1 MDDVEGVSMDN
12 PDPAQV
18 KAVLNRL
25 RRAQGQLVAVIS
37 MVEEGRDCRDIVLQL
52 AAVSKAIDRAAFK
65 VVALNLKSCVMGE
78 NPDGPDE
85 GELEK
90 LFMSLV

>member
-1 MDDVEGVSMDN
+1 MNAGNE
-12 PDPAQV
+12 AER

-25 RRAQGQLVAVIS
+25 RRAQGQLAAVIA
-37 MVEEGRDCRDIVLQL
+37 MVEEDRDCRQIVTQL
-52 AAVSKAIDRAAFK
+52 SAVSKAIDRAAVK
-65 VVALNLKSCVMGE
+65 IVALNMKACVAGQ
-78 NPDGPDE
+78 NPGGPDE

>member
-1 MDDVEGVSMDN
+1 MDA
-12 PDPAQV
+12 DPKEL
-18 KAVLNRL
+18 KALLNRL
-25 RRAQGQLVAVIS
+25 RRAQGQLGAVIA
-37 MVEEGRDCRDIVLQL
+37 MVEEGRDCRDVVMQL
-52 AAVSKAIDRAAFK
+52 SAVSKAIDRAGFK
-65 VVALNLKSCVMGE
+65 IVAANLKHCVRGT